1 MSGRLLLQTWR
12 WQAVKLVIISL
23 ALLGWGVLIPIIYT
37 AFVEP
42 LEDALERGLVP
53 EQFVEFGSG
62 DLLSLTGSI
71 TLGLQHPLFIAL
83 VGIFGVGLA
92 STAVAGERQRGTL
105 EVLLARPI
113 SRRALYTT
121 LAFALAVLVAIPLAA
136 TLGGMALGASIQGV
150 SDELDAGLLPLVWLN
165 GFLLWGAFAAFG
177 LAASVTFS
185 RSGPALGL
193 TLAYTIGMYFL
204 EVLGSLWGDA
214 EFLQEYSLFHHF
226 QAKEILTGAADPFD
240 FLLLGGL
247 IVLPV
252 VYALIVFPRRDIAA
266 PS

>member
-1 MSGRLLLQTWR
+1 MNGRLLVQTWR
-12 WQAVKLVIISL
+12 WQAIKLVIVTL
-23 ALLGWGVLIPIIYT
+23 ALLGWGILIPVIYT

-42 LEDALERGLVP
+42 LRDALDRGLVP

-71 TLGLQHPLFIAL
+71 TLGLQHPLFLAL

-92 STAVAGERQRGTL
+92 STSIAGERQRGTL

-113 SRRALYTT
+113 SRRSVYAT
-121 LAFALAVLVAIPLAA
+121 LALALLVLLAIPIGA
-136 TLGGMALGASIQGV
+136 TLGGMALGANIQGV
-150 SDELDAGLLPLVWLN
+150 GDELDPGLLPLVWLN
-165 GFLLWGAFAAFG
+165 GVLLWSAFAAFG

-204 EVLGSLWGDA
+204 EVLGSLWADA

-226 QAKEILTGAADPFD
+226 QAKEILSGSADPFD
-240 FLLLGGL
+240 FLLLAAL
-247 IVLPV
+247 VVVPV
-252 VYALIVFPRRDIAA
+252 TYALIVFPRRDIPA